1 MFDDSVMN
9 WSFFQTPHRP
19 PHMCVHTT
27 GSPSQNS
34 AVFGGA
40 LGGGTS
46 PTDMSG
52 GGGSAL
58 ATVAPAPSTPAV
70 RPNATATAERVVLI
84 KVIGGAPA
92 SAGRILSRHNHATS
106 SRNRRCTE

>member
-52 GGGSAL
+52 GGGSAI
-58 ATVAPAPSTPAV
+58 ATAVPTPSTAEA
-70 RPNATATAERVVLI
+70 RPTVTATADSVFFSV
-84 KVIGGAPA
+84 VIGVAP
-92 SAGRILSRHNHATS
+92 GRGGQILSRHNHVTS
-106 SRNRRCTE
+106 SPHS